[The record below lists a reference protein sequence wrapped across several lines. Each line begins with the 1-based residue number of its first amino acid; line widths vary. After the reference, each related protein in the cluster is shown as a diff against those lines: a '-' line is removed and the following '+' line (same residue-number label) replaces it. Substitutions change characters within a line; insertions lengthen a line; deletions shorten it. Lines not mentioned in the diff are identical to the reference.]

1 MFINEIIHKV
11 NNILYLFMFYIYVYK
26 LGKTRLICLDW
37 PTQTQFIQTI
47 QFARTW
53 ISDKA
58 YSTKPGL
65 IQVKRNLFVES
76 FKLLSPRY
84 IGTNPIKKIASME
97 I

>member
-11 NNILYLFMFYIYVYK
+11 NNILYLFMLFMCIK

-76 FKLLSPRY
+76 FKLLSPTY